1 MKVASTHVF
10 SAPPDVVFAAL
21 SSPEVMV
28 AKYVALGHH
37 DVKIVEHSHRAGIT
51 SIRSRRGVPIDPPG
65 FARRFF
71 DPVTVVDQHDEW
83 DPPMPDGSRWGIWQ
97 VSARGVPVTTGG
109 QMRLGPTSDGKGT
122 VFEVTGEVNCP
133 MPIVGGRIASFIGAD
148 VERTMA
154 AEASFMEGYLREQA
168 ATDTG
173 RAGGR
178 GTKGSKET
186 FQDPDPTPHRK
197 AS

>member
-1 MKVASTHVF
+1 MKVASTHVY
-10 SAPPDVVFAAL
+10 SAPPDVVYAAM

-28 AKYVALGHH
+28 AKYVALGHL
-37 DVKIVEHSHRAGIT
+37 DVKIIEHTQCAGIT
-51 SIRSRRGVPIDPPG
+51 SVRSRRAVPVDPPG

-83 DPPMPDGSRWGIWQ
+83 DPPMPDGSHWGIWQ

-109 QMRLGPTSDGKGT
+109 QLRLGPTADGTGT
-122 VFEVTGEVNCP
+122 VVEITGEVNCP
-133 MPIVGGRIASFIGAD
+133 MPIIGGRVAAWVGGD

-154 AEASFMEGYLREQA
+154 AEAAFLDGYLREQA
-168 ATDTG
+168 L
-173 RAGGR
+173 RAASGGD
-178 GTKGSKET
+178 GVV
-186 FQDPDPTPHRK
+186 QDSDPTPHRK